1 MQEEFEPVNERTPRP
16 EENRPEN
23 SQPENSQPE
32 NSQRDIL
39 ERLRARLK
47 ENRIPRTLSPSVPLP
62 PSVPSLDSESDSK
75 QSDSKQSDSK
85 QSDSTPSDSTSSN
98 GWNQG
103 DGRRADNLVLYE
115 HRIPES
121 IRRRIE
127 PVKGTHFRFR
137 NLSDEAAFLEAIV
150 GSNPFRA
157 VYQPTG
163 KRDVTLTGSNGELIG
178 HVHLLHVNAPDIQHP
193 EKYYVKFYLFD
204 FVDAA
209 HVQMVKRNI
218 VSFFQ
223 KSGKATSSRITPA
236 SPASRSR
243 VAPASRFRVAP
254 ASRFKTR
261 RYPFRP
267 RRFRR
272 RNTRGSKMKIE
283 GTSKKTRKVF
293 RRR

>member
-1 MQEEFEPVNERTPRP
+1 MQEEFEPVNERIP
-16 EENRPEN
+16 RPEN

-62 PSVPSLDSESDSK
+62 PSSPSLDSESDSK
-75 QSDSKQSDSK
+75 HSDSKHSD
-85 QSDSTPSDSTSSN
+85 SN

-163 KRDVTLTGSNGELIG
+163 KRDVILTSSSGELIG

-204 FVDAA
+204 FVDAP

-223 KSGKATSSRITPA
+223 KQVLA

-243 VAPASRFRVAP
+243 VVPVSRFRVAP
-254 ASRFKTR
+254 FRVAPLKTR
-261 RYPFRP
+261 RHLFRP